1 MFNIIVCVKQVPS
14 TETRFKIDSQT
25 SLVDLKEIE
34 WVINPYDEYA
44 LEEALRIK
52 EKYGGKVKVISVG
65 EERVKTTLKTALA
78 MGVDEVFHIKTNER
92 VLESQT
98 SAYLTYQF
106 IVKQNLSFDLILCGI
121 KGIDYDQGVFPIS
134 LATLLKI
141 PFITTAIKIE
151 LDNEDKKI
159 KVSSELENGTE
170 ISEALL
176 PCLITCQKGLNEPR
190 YPSLRLMMQASK
202 KPIPTIE
209 IEKDIPSL
217 PKFNFQ
223 INKMFLPPPRK
234 AGKILEGEVQ
244 EVVKELIRLLREE
257 AKVL

>member
-14 TETRFKIDSQT
+14 TETKFKIDSQT

-52 EKYGGKVKVISVG
+52 EKYGGKITVISVG
-65 EERVKTTLKTALA
+65 EERVKTALKTALA
-78 MGVDEVFHIKTNER
+78 MGVDEVFHIKTEDR
-92 VLESQT
+92 LLDSQT
-98 SAYLTYQF
+98 PVYLTYQF
-106 IVKQNLSFDLILCGI
+106 IIKENLNFDLILCGI

-151 LDNEDKKI
+151 LDSENR
-159 KVSSELENGTE
+159 KVKVFSELENGTE
-170 ISEALL
+170 ILESSL

-209 IEKDIPSL
+209 EKEVIPEV

-234 AGKILEGEVQ
+234 SGKILEGEPQ
-244 EVVKELIRLLREE
+244 EVVKELVRLLREE

>member
-14 TETRFKIDSQT
+14 TETKFKIDTQT

-52 EKYGGKVKVISVG
+52 EKYGGKVIAISVG
-65 EERVKTTLKTALA
+65 EEKVKTALKTSLA
-78 MGVDEVFHIKTNER
+78 MGIDEVFHIKGEEKI
-92 VLESQT
+92 LDSQT

-106 IVKQNLSFDLILCGI
+106 ILKQNLPFDLILCGI

-141 PFITTAIKIE
+141 PFITAAIKIE
-151 LDNEDKKI
+151 LDSDNKKV
-159 KVSSELENGTE
+159 KVSSELENGIE
-170 ISEALL
+170 ILESSL

-209 IEKDIPSL
+209 IGEISEL
-217 PKFNFQ
+217 PKFNFK

-234 AGKILEGEVQ
+234 AGKILEGEPK
-244 EVVKELIRLLREE
+244 EVVKELIRLLKEE

>member
-14 TETRFKIDSQT
+14 TETKFKIDTQT

-44 LEEALRIK
+44 IEEALRIK
-52 EKYGGKVKVISVG
+52 EKYGGKVIAISVG
-65 EERVKTTLKTALA
+65 EEKVKTALKTTLA
-78 MGVDEVFHIKTNER
+78 MGVDEVFHIKSEEKI
-92 VLESQT
+92 LDSQT
-98 SAYLTYQF
+98 SAYLTYRF
-106 IVKQNLSFDLILCGI
+106 IEEKNLSFDLILCGI

-141 PFITTAIKIE
+141 PFVTTAIKIE
-151 LDNEDKKI
+151 LDSENRKVKI
-159 KVSSELENGTE
+159 SSELENGIE
-170 ISEALL
+170 ISESSL

-190 YPSLRLMMQASK
+190 YPSLRLMMQAGK

-209 IEKDIPSL
+209 IENINL

-223 INKMFLPPPRK
+223 IERMYLPPPRK
-234 AGKILEGEVQ
+234 QGKILEGEPK
-244 EVVKELIRLLREE
+244 EVVKELVRLLREE

>member
-14 TETRFKIDSQT
+14 TETKFKIDTQT

-52 EKYGGKVKVISVG
+52 EKYGGKIVAISVG
-65 EERVKTTLKTALA
+65 EERVKTALKTALA
-78 MGVDEVFHIKTNER
+78 MGIDEVFHIKTNDHI
-92 VLESQT
+92 LESQT
-98 SAYLTYQF
+98 YAYLTYQF
-106 IVKQNLSFDLILCGI
+106 IIKENLPFDLILCGI

-141 PFITTAIKIE
+141 PFITTAVKIE
-151 LDNEDKKI
+151 LDSENKKV

-170 ISEALL
+170 ILETSL

-209 IEKDIPSL
+209 IEKDIPDL

-223 INKMFLPPPRK
+223 INKMYLPPPRK
-234 AGKILEGEVQ
+234 SGKILEGEGQ